1 MAKKRKKQSGGVL
14 RGPSHAHGGIPAVIS
29 GNEPVELEG
38 GEYIIRKSS
47 VDKYG
52 EGTIAR
58 INQGLVDPAKLRQLK
73 KGGKVIRRE
82 NMARRRKMQ
91 NGGNIGPNGGS
102 GASDP
107 GATNYYSPDIGGSP
121 GEWGGGPSSP
131 GGNVC
136 PPGTHWMPSAGDQ
149 PGYCMQGASH
159 ITSPTTRGRAM
170 RETRDRNV
178 NPSPMMERLFNQTED
193 DIRRREYQRG
203 GRTGRRRMQTG
214 GTAVN
219 QCPAGQYMQGGQC
232 VSSAG
237 SGMSGGYRRGGR
249 INKKRVR
256 RMNDGGYVYRG
267 TNQPYS
273 GRVVQQGGRLWST
286 KGGAKEGSSR
296 IVEMKKGGRVIKR
309 R

>member
-1 MAKKRKKQSGGVL
+1 
-14 RGPSHAHGGIPAVIS
+14 
-29 GNEPVELEG
+29 
-38 GEYIIRKSS
+38 
-47 VDKYG
+47 
-52 EGTIAR
+52 
-58 INQGLVDPAKLRQLK
+58 
-73 KGGKVIRRE
+73 
-82 NMARRRKMQ
+82 MARRRKMQ
-91 NGGNIGPNGGS
+91 TGGNIGTNGGP
-102 GASDP
+102 GAPDP

-121 GEWGGGPSSP
+121 GGGGPSSP

-136 PPGTHWMPSAGDQ
+136 PPGTHWMQPAGNQ

-159 ITSPTTRGRAM
+159 PTSPTARGRAM
-170 RETRDRNV
+170 REDRDQRV
-178 NPSPMMERLFNQTED
+178 EAPDALLGPGKGQ
-193 DIRRREYQRG
+193 RRITYITPRTSEKG
-203 GRTGRRRMQTG
+203 GKVGRRRMQQG
-214 GTAVN
+214 GTTVN
-219 QCPAGQYMQGGQC
+219 QCPPGQYMQGGQC